1 MKVVVDTNIVFS
13 AILNSDSKIGDL
25 LLNSDKY
32 IDFYS
37 VEYLR
42 YEHINHYDK
51 LAMISK
57 QTIDKIASTEYYVTK
72 EITFITEG
80 QVKESIWRS
89 SFNLVKDVDLDDIA
103 FVALAKHLR
112 CKISTGDGIL
122 IRGLKKKGFLSII
135 TTDELLEY
143 RSYLEAKD
151 LRT

>member
-42 YEHINHYDK
+42 YELRNHYDK

-80 QVKESIWRS
+80 QIKESIWRS

-112 CKISTGDGIL
+112 CKIWTGDGIL

-151 LRT
+151 LRI